1 MANRRISTH
10 IGIYFFSFLLMS
22 CTSVFNTD
30 RFLNNSPQV
39 SFKSLTPSA
48 AIGNS
53 STNFEFELDY
63 KNAQSVELQNSFL
76 VISYTGGVTCA
87 PLAINNSNSMNPT
100 ITLSGCTGDGTVKV
114 LLNPGSSED
123 SNGNID
129 SGAVSG
135 VVTVDNTSPTVTVGS
150 PTPTS
155 GDSSTTF
162 SFPVSYTGANSVNLT
177 SGDITVNS
185 MGLSCDTPVIVN
197 GDTLTPTVNISNCSG
212 HGSLGITVEASTS
225 SDLAGN
231 QNLVS
236 SASSALII
244 CPSGGPE
251 GEYIAVPGNSTYGTS
266 NFCVMKYEAKAKR
279 DSDSQIHPWGC
290 LENTA
295 SCGTGD
301 WVLNTPAEAST
312 PVSVAT
318 GRPWREISRG
328 QALLECQS
336 LGTGFDL
343 ITNDEWQTIA
353 RNIEGQTSN
362 WEQNIVGGVSSG
374 NGGTDSNR
382 LNQGHAD
389 GTPNEPLSAN
399 TDDAQSCE
407 GTGQLCNDGAG
418 GDWSFQKRTHNL
430 SNTEVIWDFSA
441 NVWEWV
447 KDDNSNSFGSSSSF
461 SQITSVTHPNS
472 YSLSGGTTTTARN
485 AKNQFGPLGD
495 YTSMNSGVYGGL
507 GSGDFSSSNGI
518 LRGGDWGW
526 GSGAGLYTAYLGWW
540 PGNSANHVGFRC
552 VYRP

>member
-1 MANRRISTH
+1 MANKRISTY
-10 IGIYFFSFLLMS
+10 IVIYIFSFLLIS
-22 CTSVFNTD
+22 CTNVFNTD

-39 SFKSLTPSA
+39 SFKSITPSA
-48 AIGNS
+48 AVGNS

-76 VISYTGGVTCA
+76 VMSYTGGVTCA
-87 PLAINNSNSMNPT
+87 PLAINNSTSMNPT
-100 ITLSGCTGDGTVKV
+100 LSLSGCTGDGTVKV

-123 SNGNID
+123 SKGNTD

-135 VVTVDNTSPTVTVGS
+135 VVTVDNTSPTVSVGS
-150 PTPTS
+150 PSPTS

-162 SFPVSYTGANSVNLT
+162 SFPVSYSGADTVNLT
-177 SGDITVNS
+177 SGDITLNGS
-185 MGLSCDTPVIVN
+185 GLSCDAPVIVD
-197 GDTLTPTVNISNCSG
+197 GDTLTPTVTLSNCTG
-212 HGSLGITVEASTS
+212 HGSIGITVGANTASDQAS
-225 SDLAGN
+225 N

-236 SASSALII
+236 SASTTAIM

-251 GEYIAVPGNSTYGTS
+251 GEYIVVPGNSAYGTS
-266 NFCVMKYEAKAKR
+266 DFCVMKYEAKAKR
-279 DSDSQIHPWGC
+279 DSDSQINAWGC
-290 LENTA
+290 LEGTV
-295 SCGTGD
+295 SCGTSN
-301 WVLNTPAEAST
+301 WVSNTPAEAST

-336 LGTGFDL
+336 LGAGFDL

-353 RNIEGQTSN
+353 RNIENQTSN
-362 WEQNIVGGVSSG
+362 WEENIVGGVSTG
-374 NGGTDSNR
+374 NGGTDNNR

-389 GTPNEPLSAN
+389 GTPDEPLSAN
-399 TDDAQSCE
+399 TDDAQGCE
-407 GTGQLCNDGAG
+407 GTSQTCNGGTG
-418 GDWSFQKRTHNL
+418 GDWNFQKRTHNL
-430 SNTEVIWDFSA
+430 SNGEVIWDFSA
-441 NVWEWV
+441 NVWEWP
-447 KDDNSNSFGSSSSF
+447 KDDNSNSYGSSSDF

-507 GSGDFSSSNGI
+507 GRGGFGGTVGI

-526 GSGAGLYTAYLGWW
+526 GSSAGIFTTYLGWG
-540 PGNSANHVGFRC
+540 PGNSADHVGFRC
-552 VYRP
+552 VFRP